1 MREKEL
7 EVQKK
12 AEEMARKKA
21 QENEQKKKVKKKRK
35 IPIIM
40 IMRQMVWTL
49 IHLL

>member
-12 AEEMARKKA
+12 AEEIARKKA
-21 QENEQKKKVKKKRK
+21 QENEQKKKRK